1 MSSKASPKSEISGI
15 SKSTAG
21 GGISRIS
28 DGANVV
34 APEFS
39 YTLEEAFPELDPGL
53 RPLGSRIL
61 VQIRRSRSKTKG
73 GVILPTDTKQ
83 TDQDNMQIAK
93 VLAVGPVAFKNR
105 TTLEPWPEGQWV
117 QPGEFVRVPKYGGD
131 RVVKRFDGDKIEFAI
146 FDDLNI
152 IAAVSGDPLEI
163 PSYI

>member
-1 MSSKASPKSEISGI
+1 MSSKASPKSETS
-15 SKSTAG
+15 
-21 GGISRIS
+21 GISRIT
-28 DGANVV
+28 DGASNVV

-117 QPGEFVRVPKYGGD
+117 QRGEFVRVPKYGGD
-131 RVVKRFDGDKIEFAI
+131 RITKRFEGDKIEFAI
-146 FDDLNI
+146 FDDLNV

-163 PSYI
+163 TSYI